1 MPKILVTRNLG
12 EHAMAILRQSDYD
25 LIVNPEDAPPSREW
39 VLNHLADPQVYA
51 ACIMHSQ
58 PSDKV
63 DKELIATANDNLRC
77 ISTFSVGYDHI
88 DVKAANAR
96 GIKIGHTPGVLSDA
110 VADIAVILVLST
122 LRRIGEGINLV
133 KSGNWKQQPWA
144 PFVNCGLSIGHP
156 SLTIGFLG
164 FGRISQ
170 ATVRRL
176 LAFTNKEQS
185 PRIMYTSSY
194 RRDNQDEIDANFS
207 KTFGVEVRREEK
219 ESLASQADILIV
231 LCDLNPSTKDL
242 VNKSFFQRMKKSAIL
257 VNVAR
262 GPIVNSEDLHEAL
275 VSGQIFGAGLDVL
288 TGEPDIPADHPLL
301 ALDNCLVLPHL
312 GSADYDTR
320 NAMAER
326 CVRNAIAAANGEPLV
341 AEVKV

>member
-1 MPKILVTRNLG
+1 MSTQLKIRHG
-12 EHAMAILRQSDYD
+12 CE
-25 LIVNPEDAPPSREW
+25 
-39 VLNHLADPQVYA
+39 
-51 ACIMHSQ
+51 
-58 PSDKV
+58 
-63 DKELIATANDNLRC
+63 
-77 ISTFSVGYDHI
+77 
-88 DVKAANAR
+88 NALTS
-96 GIKIGHTPGVLSDA
+96 G
-110 VADIAVILVLST
+110 T
-122 LRRIGEGINLV
+122 LQ
-133 KSGNWKQQPWA
+133 WKQQPWA

-176 LAFTNKEQS
+176 LAFTNKEQP

-262 GPIVNSEDLHEAL
+262 
-275 VSGQIFGAGLDVL
+275 
-288 TGEPDIPADHPLL
+288 
-301 ALDNCLVLPHL
+301 
-312 GSADYDTR
+312 
-320 NAMAER
+320 
-326 CVRNAIAAANGEPLV
+326 VRHGKL
-341 AEVKV
+341 